1 MIITIPIKFSG
12 SVVVEVLEDLTPEA
26 SRELAESLV
35 LSRIV
40 ATMVNPDGPEDAG
53 SAWDKSATLGIC
65 GSWDVLK

>member
-40 ATMVNPDGPEDAG
+40 ATMVNPDGPEDA
-53 SAWDKSATLGIC
+53 AWDNSATLGIC